1 MVRLNYPLGVEW
13 MLSWSMILAD
23 FRGDEVYTCNDKSG
37 PLFLRCFCSSTTVW
51 WALKCWTG
59 ADIPH
64 QKLLAWI
71 LACSSQWEAA
81 RRLDHQPA
89 GLGKVHTGSCF
100 LSIFICIAPQQLS
113 ATQAVLQLH
122 PRWFAI
128 FLHRHSIL
136 AVHKIN
142 VFLEV
147 TVYSLK
153 TPCRTE
159 TSEKGKQTVLF
170 HVTPIINIPV
180 LAKHS

>member
-1 MVRLNYPLGVEW
+1 

-23 FRGDEVYTCNDKSG
+23 FRGDEVYTCNEKSG
-37 PLFLRCFCSSTTVW
+37 PLFLTCFCSITTVW
-51 WALKCWTG
+51 WALKCWMG
-59 ADIPH
+59 ADIPC
-64 QKLLAWI
+64 QKWLAWI
-71 LACSSQWEAA
+71 LACSSQREVAH
-81 RRLDHQPA
+81 RLDHQPA
-89 GLGKVHTGSCF
+89 GLGKVRTGRCF
-100 LSIFICIAPQQLS
+100 LSIFIFTAPTKLS

-122 PRWFAI
+122 PSWFAI

-153 TPCRTE
+153 APYRTE

-170 HVTPIINIPV
+170 HATPIINIPV